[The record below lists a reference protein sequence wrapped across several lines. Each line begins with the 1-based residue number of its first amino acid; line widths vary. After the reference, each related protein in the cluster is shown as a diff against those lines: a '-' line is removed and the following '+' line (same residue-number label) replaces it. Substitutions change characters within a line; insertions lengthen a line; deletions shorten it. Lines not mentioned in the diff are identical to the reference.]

1 MKILVL
7 NCGSSSIKFQL
18 IETDAEMIESDSDHT
33 LARGSI
39 ERIGTNETTLNVT
52 VPPNPTRTMREEIL
66 DYPAA
71 LNRAVEVL
79 KECHAVLDISQIGAV
94 GHRVVHGGEHFAAS
108 VVIDDKVE
116 KDIQSCAELAP
127 LHNPHNLRGYYV
139 ARELMPQIPQVA
151 VFDTAFH
158 QSMPPRAYIYGLPY
172 SYYRRYHIRRY
183 GFHGTSHRY
192 VAYRYQKIFG
202 KAREEVNLITAHLG
216 NGCSITAIQKGQSI
230 DTSMG
235 FTPLEGLLMGT
246 RCGDI
251 DPAALLYIM
260 SKDELT
266 LHEMSTLLNNFCGL
280 YGISGESNDMR
291 DLMTASAGGNE
302 QAKLAIEVFCYR
314 IRKYIGAY
322 SAALGHVDG
331 LVFTGG
337 IGENAPAIRALA
349 CEGLGELGIQIDA
362 GRNAAAT
369 GREGKISSDGS
380 RVRVMV
386 IPTNEELLI
395 ARDTFQAVSEKN
407 GRRDTD

>member
-18 IETDAEMIESDSDHT
+18 IQTDSELIESDTDRCIAKGT
-33 LARGSI
+33 V
-39 ERIGTNETTLNVT
+39 ERIGTDEATLKVT
-52 VPPNPTRTMREEIL
+52 VPPDPTMSVTEEIL
-66 DYPAA
+66 DHQGALSRVIAA
-71 LNRAVEVL
+71 L
-79 KECHAVLDISQIGAV
+79 KECHAIADISQIQAV
-94 GHRVVHGGEHFAAS
+94 GHRIVHGGERFASS
-108 VVIDDKVE
+108 VIIDEAVE
-116 KDIQSCAELAP
+116 EEIQNCVELAP
-127 LHNPHNLRGYYV
+127 LHNPHNLRGYQV
-139 ARELMPQIPQVA
+139 ARKVMPQVPQVA

-158 QSMPPRAYIYGLPY
+158 VSMPAHAYLYGLPY

-192 VAYRYQKIFG
+192 VAFRYRQIFG
-202 KAREEVNLITAHLG
+202 MARDEVNLITTHLG
-216 NGCSITAIQKGQSI
+216 NGCSITAIDKGRSI

-235 FTPLEGLLMGT
+235 FTPQEGLLMGT

-251 DPAALLYIM
+251 DSAALFYIM

-266 LHEMSTLLNNFCGL
+266 LHDMSTLLNRFCGL

-291 DLMTASAGGNE
+291 ELMTATAKGNE

-314 IRKYIGAY
+314 IKKYIGAY

-337 IGENAPAIRALA
+337 IGENSPSIRALA
-349 CEGLGELGIQIDA
+349 CEGLSELGIQIDSA
-362 GRNAAAT
+362 RNAAVV
-369 GREGKISSDGS
+369 GKEGEISTEGS

-395 ARDTFQAVSEKN
+395 ARDTFRAVHGLPN
-407 GRRDTD
+407 PH

>member
-1 MKILVL
+1 MLILVL

-18 IETDAEMIESDSDHT
+18 IETDTEMIEADCDHT
-33 LARGSI
+33 VARGSV
-39 ERIGTNETTLNVT
+39 ERIGTDEATLKVT
-52 VPPNPTRTMREEIL
+52 VPPHPTRSTTEEIL
-66 DYPAA
+66 DHQAGLTRAMAA
-71 LNRAVEVL
+71 LKESDVL
-79 KECHAVLDISQIGAV
+79 ADISQIQAV

-108 VVIDDKVE
+108 VIIDGEVE
-116 KDIQSCAELAP
+116 EEIRNCADLAP

-139 ARELMPQIPQVA
+139 TRKAMPQVPQVA

-158 QSMPPRAYIYGLPY
+158 QSVPPRAHIYGLPY

-192 VAYRYQKIFG
+192 VASRFRKIFS
-202 KAREEVNLITAHLG
+202 KVREEANLITAHLG
-216 NGCSITAIQKGQSI
+216 NGCSITAIRKGQSI

-235 FTPLEGLLMGT
+235 FTPQEGLLMGS

-266 LHEMSTLLNNFCGL
+266 LHDMSTLLNKFCGL
-280 YGISGESNDMR
+280 YGISGQSNDMR
-291 DLMTASAGGNE
+291 DLTLASARGDE

-314 IRKYIGAY
+314 LKKYIGAY
-322 SAALGHVDG
+322 AAALGHVDG
-331 LVFTGG
+331 LVFTAG
-337 IGENAPAIRALA
+337 IGENSPVIRALT
-349 CEGLGELGIQIDA
+349 CEGLDELGIQIDEA
-362 GRNAAAT
+362 RNAAIV
-369 GREGKISSDGS
+369 GKEGEISADAS

-395 ARDTFQAVSEKN
+395 ARDTFRAVRGLPN
-407 GRRDTD
+407 PQ